1 MWTGLVVAIIGF
13 FSSFPIV
20 LQGLASVGAD
30 TAQAASGLMVAAL
43 TMGLVGIGLSIWTK
57 QPASVAWS
65 TPGVALLAVTQ
76 PVDGGFSGA
85 VAGFIFAGLL
95 TVIAGTWRPL
105 RQLAT
110 SVPTPLAHAMLAGI
124 LVALCI
130 TPFRALA
137 VSPYTALPILITW
150 FLVGRIWNAF
160 AVPAAVVAAT
170 LVIAVSSGFS
180 LPLADSTLA
189 TPTLIMPDFTPSAL
203 LAIGLP
209 LFVVT
214 MVTQN
219 IPGIAVLRSYGYQP
233 SPKQLFSGVGA
244 ASMLTAAFGVPAT
257 CLAAITAAMCSDEES
272 HPDHG
277 KRYWSAVMTGVFYC
291 IFGLS
296 AAVIAGIAAA
306 APPLVLG
313 TLAGVALMRIFA
325 NSAHIALLNPEY
337 REASAVTFLMTASG
351 IMIFGLS
358 APVWGLAMGI
368 IVKFAMRKIASAQRS
383 DWRFRSRRP
392 IFLVGPVA
400 RFSSQRKRLPASL
413 DPSSAGQSGPETLYL
428 TADQRVPAPR
438 PKPLYLRAAD
448 QVNT

>member
-1 MWTGLVVAIIGF
+1 MWTGLIIAVIGF

-43 TMGLVGIGLSIWTK
+43 TMGLVGIVLSIWTK

-65 TPGVALLAVTQ
+65 TPGVALLAVTP

-110 SVPTPLAHAMLAGI
+110 TVPTPLAHAMLAGI

-130 TPFRALA
+130 TPFRAVA
-137 VSPYTALPILITW
+137 DTPYTALPILITW
-150 FLVGRIWNAF
+150 FLVGRIWPQF

-170 LVIAVSSGFS
+170 LVIAVASDFR
-180 LPLADSTLA
+180 LPIAESTLA
-189 TPTLIMPDFTPSAL
+189 MPTLIMPDFTPSAL
-203 LAIGLP
+203 LSIGLP
-209 LFVVT
+209 LFIVT

-219 IPGIAVLRSYGYQP
+219 IPGIAVLRSYGYEP
-233 SPKQLFSGVGA
+233 SPGRLFSGVGA
-244 ASMLTAAFGVPAT
+244 ASVLTAAFGVPAT
-257 CLAAITAAMCSDEES
+257 CLAAITAAMCSDEDS
-272 HPDHG
+272 HPDRG

-325 NSAHIALLNPEY
+325 NSAHIALIDPEY
-337 REASAVTFLMTASG
+337 REAAAVTFLMTASG

-368 IVKFAMRKIASAQRS
+368 IVRFAMRKIDSARGS

-392 IFLVGPVA
+392 IFLVGQIA
-400 RFSSQRKRLPASL
+400 RFSSQRNRLPASL
-413 DPSSAGQSGPETLYL
+413 DPDTPNMSRPETLYL
-428 TADQRVPAPR
+428 SAAHRVTSPR
-438 PKPLYLRAAD
+438 PEPLFLTPAD